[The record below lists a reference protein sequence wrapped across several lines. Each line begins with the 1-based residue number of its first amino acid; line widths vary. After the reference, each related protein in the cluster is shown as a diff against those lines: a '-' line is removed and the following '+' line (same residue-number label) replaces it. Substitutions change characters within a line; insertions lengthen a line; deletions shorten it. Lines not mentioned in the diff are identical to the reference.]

1 MALVDGRAGAAA
13 SEQRRRS
20 ILEAALDVFTT
31 VGYHATTAIAI
42 RRRARVTTGSL
53 YHYFPGGKP
62 EIAAAVH
69 VDSLRQYQTEF
80 LPVLAAVGDD
90 AEAGIRAG
98 VRYHLDWIDAHP
110 KRARFLFSDHPD
122 EVGVALREF
131 LRDANAEFFAAVG
144 DWIDRHID
152 AGAIRP
158 LPKQTLYALWVG
170 PAQQIGRQLVTSQ
183 RRLRLRDTI
192 DALSDGAWRA
202 VRTEGQASS
211 T

>member
-1 MALVDGRAGAAA
+1 VALVDGRAGGAA

-20 ILEAALDVFTT
+20 ILDAALEVFTA
-31 VGYHATTAIAI
+31 VGYQATTVAGI
-42 RRRARVTTGSL
+42 RQRARVTTGSL

-69 VDSLRQYQTEF
+69 VDSLRQYQSEF
-80 LPVLAAVGDD
+80 LPVLAAVSED

-98 VRYHLDWIDAHP
+98 VQYHLDWIDAHP
-110 KRARFLFSDHPD
+110 ERARFLFSDHPR
-122 EVGVALREF
+122 EVDVALRQSVRE
-131 LRDANAEFFAAVG
+131 LNAEFFAAIG
-144 DWIDRHID
+144 GWIDRQID

-158 LPKQTLYALWVG
+158 LPKRTLYALWVG
-170 PAQQIGRQLVTSQ
+170 PAQQIGRQLVSSQ

-202 VRTEGQASS
+202 MRADPTPTA
-211 T
+211 